1 MIQLQGMVEQQ
12 IKIKRLVKRNMKVE
26 RSIRKRML
34 KQGMDVSFDNQ
45 RCNIP
50 FILIQMDKLED

>member
-34 KQGMDVSFDNQ
+34 KQGMDVSFDN
-45 RCNIP
+45 
-50 FILIQMDKLED
+50 